1 MHQELQHEALQEEE
15 VRAVVIE
22 VEHDAS
28 EDEEELTMRTT
39 SRGTQKRGHTHSEGG
54 NPRLCQ
60 QMVTLEVDGD
70 LMIVHTLSDCGSAV
84 SLVRKKTAR
93 EATLLPIRVP
103 RQVDR
108 GFGEGKETAIN
119 SCFHLP
125 LLDADRNVQAICAYG
140 VETIVNL
147 ARSRPP
153 RNSCKNGK

>member
-1 MHQELQHEALQEEE
+1 
-15 VRAVVIE
+15 
-22 VEHDAS
+22 
-28 EDEEELTMRTT
+28 
-39 SRGTQKRGHTHSEGG
+39 
-54 NPRLCQ
+54 
-60 QMVTLEVDGD
+60 MVTLEVDGD
-70 LMIVHTLSDCGSAV
+70 LMIVHTLSDYGSAV